1 MECLDL
7 ARRIGWEYIFY
18 KTTSI
23 DEWSE
28 RARRLKVLGV
38 FGKVLQVRGL
48 YLTVKFRTL
57 ELKR

>member
-1 MECLDL
+1 MFFD
-7 ARRIGWEYIFY
+7 
-18 KTTSI
+18 KTSRSG

-28 RARRLKVLGV
+28 RARRLEVLGV
-38 FGKVLQVRGL
+38 FGEVFQVRGL